1 MKPIMPTITNTPIAH
16 LRGKSLKERA
26 RELTAIAHPDFRA
39 DLRKEAAELF

>member
-1 MKPIMPTITNTPIAH
+1 MKLTMPTTTNTPIAH

-26 RELTAIAHPDFRA
+26 RELIGIAHPDFRA